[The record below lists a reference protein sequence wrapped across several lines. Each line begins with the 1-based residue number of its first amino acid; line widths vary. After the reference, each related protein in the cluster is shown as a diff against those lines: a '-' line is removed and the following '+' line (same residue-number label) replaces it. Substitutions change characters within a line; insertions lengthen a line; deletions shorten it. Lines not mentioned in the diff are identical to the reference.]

1 MFQLSVDVV
10 QRILAFAEQARL
22 QHALEVGMEAVRET
36 AARWRANLMRQLR
49 QLPRDGSAER
59 ERAEIIR
66 PLGDLDRL

>member
-1 MFQLSVDVV
+1 MD
-10 QRILAFAEQARL
+10 
-22 QHALEVGMEAVRET
+22 AVRKT

-66 PLGDLDRL
+66 QLGHLDRL

>member
-1 MFQLSVDVV
+1 
-10 QRILAFAEQARL
+10 
-22 QHALEVGMEAVRET
+22 MEAVRET

-66 PLGDLDRL
+66 QLGHLDRL

>member
-1 MFQLSVDVV
+1 MVR
-10 QRILAFAEQARL
+10 RILAFAERARL